1 MAEGPGGSFRS
12 AQMLRSHREPPP
24 STALSWKPQ
33 ALQRGSTDRKPTRRP
48 ALPES
53 PSFSPL
59 VHESVTTAKQRHLVT
74 LLPTQARAW
83 DAEAGCRGFPQE
95 NAAGLSY
102 AFQQRPLSHH

>member
-95 NAAGLSY
+95 NAAGLSD

>member
-12 AQMLRSHREPPP
+12 AQTLRSHRKPPP